1 MKVLIVFVVLSL
13 INVIMST
20 IKSVLT
26 VKSSK
31 GVATIANAIYY
42 SFYTLVVKQLASVD
56 YVTAFIVTLICN
68 LVGVYLGFVIM
79 DLFKKEKVWRVT
91 ITAKDLETKQKI
103 CDDLANYNIGIVQYE
118 KIATFDVFA
127 KNKKESE
134 IVKTII
140 KDQKCKYFI
149 QEMEKKF

>member
-1 MKVLIVFVVLSL
+1 
-13 INVIMST
+13 MST

-31 GVATIANAIYY
+31 GVATLANAIYY

-56 YVTAFIVTLICN
+56 YVTAFIVTLVCN

-79 DLFKKEKVWRVT
+79 EMFKKDRIWRIT
-91 ITAKDLETKQKI
+91 ITAKDINAKEKI
-103 CDDLANYNIGIVQYE
+103 CKDLANYNIGIVQYD

-127 KNKKESE
+127 KDKRESE

-140 KDQKCKYFI
+140 KEYKCKYFI
-149 QEMEKKF
+149 QEMEKKL